1 MSIMFAE
8 PEGQTRER
16 HWTSYGR
23 LPQEGGEKY
32 YYASEE
38 KKGRAQQ
45 VNGRTNSMPL
55 GWN

>member
-1 MSIMFAE
+1 MFAE